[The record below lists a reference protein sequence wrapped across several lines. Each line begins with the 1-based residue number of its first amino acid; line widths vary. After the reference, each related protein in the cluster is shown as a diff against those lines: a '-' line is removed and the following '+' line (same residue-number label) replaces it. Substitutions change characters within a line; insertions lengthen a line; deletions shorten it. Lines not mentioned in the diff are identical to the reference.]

1 MKIRSTSMAM
11 AAMMSATF
19 LAAPIN
25 VLAKAP
31 DMVQAV
37 YAQPFADGEQ
47 AAAKE
52 KHYDL
57 DWELKKADSP
67 GDKSMAADYIEK
79 VTTVKKDGKW
89 TFTISIKPASSQY
102 ITKFYYYKDGT
113 RLEAQQN
120 GNDWSFTLDK
130 KPEKT
135 IKIAFTI
142 PIMGK
147 EPDALLNIL
156 EYNEIKG
163 EASQE
168 PNTPDPS
175 KPNTGDTTPEQKPKE
190 ETGLEKA
197 KKALEKA
204 IQKANGIDRAQ
215 WEGSVIYALNNAVN
229 YGEVY
234 LTQPTAT
241 VEGSLLKEAQ
251 INYLLALG
259 EKSKGI
265 KLDNLR
271 EGQISVADYSVQSNF
286 DDIEQYIEKKEIT
299 KEKDQYYCIVTFKP
313 VVKGNKTTYVENF
326 QLRGDEN
333 LLETVTVGDK
343 VYPKKIKVSSHSV
356 SAVTIDGVNGKVSFA
371 GREGLLSPNGK
382 KALDY
387 SKLWNNCQKLTA
399 GDSSYLDE
407 REIQARSD
415 VLNEGIRLLQTDDLT
430 QGALDRFDIRVSVL
444 TNNGE
449 KATSEDIR
457 DLKATI
463 ERAKQRDL
471 SRYTDESKSQFYDLL
486 ERAMADANRGE
497 ISKSRVAGWNRV
509 IDNWHGEIKNKKP
522 KEDKKDKPKED
533 KKDDK
538 KDEKKKKQTVRYD
551 VPVELVKSDGSKS
564 MASSALSS
572 WATVDEYDGHY
583 TYYVQFKPMK
593 LGEKDGHLT
602 NLFYYENGRKY
613 QAHYHGGDLW
623 SFTLDEK
630 VSNQK
635 IAVWVDIMDEMA
647 GGTGKGEQEAY
658 IQFNWRRAQETKRF
672 DGEVKEPEKKKEDEK
687 KKDEKKKADEK
698 ALEQKKKDFLK
709 AQKERERDVVLRTF
723 HDVSAGYWA
732 VDAIAH
738 SYARGY
744 FKGEGEGRFAPERA
758 ITRGEFVSILGRMAG
773 ASTSNTATAF
783 GDVPSGA
790 YYAGYVAWAQSKGI
804 VAGVSQGRF
813 EPNRTITREEMAVML
828 MKFLASQ
835 NKSYAATSYGNFSDG
850 SSIAGWAKD
859 SVDKMTR
866 QGILSGMGNGDFA
879 PKANFSRAQA
889 AQVLYTIDTKDM
901 K

>member
-1 MKIRSTSMAM
+1 MKIRTTSMAM

-31 DMVQAV
+31 DMVQGV
-37 YAQPFADGEQ
+37 YAQPFAAGEQ

-52 KHYDL
+52 KHYEL
-57 DWELKKADSP
+57 KWELKKEDSP
-67 GDKSMAADYIEK
+67 GEESMAAGAIKKAVAVE
-79 VTTVKKDGKW
+79 KDGKW
-89 TFTISIKPASSQY
+89 KFTITTQEMKVGEFTGSIEEL
-102 ITKFYYYKDGT
+102 YYYKDGAEKSIKAT
-113 RLEAQQN
+113 QD
-120 GNDWSFTLDK
+120 GNDWSFTLEG
-130 KPEKT
+130 KPES
-135 IKIAFTI
+135 IKLQFKINPMPTK
-142 PIMGK
+142 PN
-147 EPDALLNIL
+147 ALFNIL
-156 EYNEIKG
+156 KYKEIPTEEKP
-163 EASQE
+163 SQE

-175 KPNTGDTTPEQKPKE
+175 KPNTGETSEQKPKE
-190 ETGLEKA
+190 ETALGKA
-197 KKALEKA
+197 KKALEDA
-204 IQKANGIDRAQ
+204 VQKANDADRDKWDAK
-215 WEGSVIYALNNAVN
+215 VVNALNDSTKSADALSKDPSAK
-229 YGEVY
+229 EVD
-234 LTQPTAT
+234 LA
-241 VEGSLLKEAQ
+241 LKESEL
-251 INYLLALG
+251 NFLLALG
-259 EKSKGI
+259 EKTKGLDDAAKKAYEGFLTVASELKDAKLADKVALKKNLDENATLLKATNIKDEDLKKAGDSFALSMGNSKPADTTDLG
-265 KLDNLR
+265 NLK
-271 EGQISVADYSVQSNF
+271 AL
-286 DDIEQYIEKKEIT
+286 IEKKKKEDPSPYTVKSQKELKDLLATADKEI
-299 KEKDQYYCIVTFKP
+299 
-313 VVKGNKTTYVENF
+313 
-326 QLRGDEN
+326 
-333 LLETVTVGDK
+333 
-343 VYPKKIKVSSHSV
+343 
-356 SAVTIDGVNGKVSFA
+356 
-371 GREGLLSPNGK
+371 EGG
-382 KALDY
+382 
-387 SKLWNNCQKLTA
+387 KLTK
-399 GDSSYLDE
+399 GRV
-407 REIQARSD
+407 RELEAAI
-415 VLNEGIRLLQTDDLT
+415 
-430 QGALDRFDIRVSVL
+430 
-444 TNNGE
+444 NGWHGE
-449 KATSEDIR
+449 
-457 DLKATI
+457 LKAT
-463 ERAKQRDL
+463 E
-471 SRYTDESKSQFYDLL
+471 
-486 ERAMADANRGE
+486 
-497 ISKSRVAGWNRV
+497 
-509 IDNWHGEIKNKKP
+509 
-522 KEDKKDKPKED
+522 KPKED

-538 KDEKKKKQTVRYD
+538 KDEKKKKQTIRYD

-572 WATVDEYDGHY
+572 WATVDEYNGHY

-613 QAHYHGGDLW
+613 QARYHGGDLW

-647 GGTGKGEQEAY
+647 GGAGKGEQEAY

-723 HDVSAGYWA
+723 HDVPAGYWA

-773 ASTSNTATAF
+773 ASASDTATAF

-828 MKFLASQ
+828 TKFLASQ
-835 NKSYAATSYGNFSDG
+835 NKSYAATGYANFSDG
-850 SSIAGWAKD
+850 GSIAGWAKD
-859 SVDKMTR
+859 SVDKMSR

-889 AQVLYTIDTKDM
+889 AQVLYTMDLKDM

>member
-1 MKIRSTSMAM
+1 MKIRTTSMAM

-31 DMVQAV
+31 DMVQGV
-37 YAQPFADGEQ
+37 YAQPFAAGEQ

-52 KHYDL
+52 KHYEL
-57 DWELKKADSP
+57 KWELKKEDSP
-67 GDKSMAADYIEK
+67 GEESMAAGAIKKAVAVE
-79 VTTVKKDGKW
+79 KDGKW
-89 TFTISIKPASSQY
+89 KFTITTQEMKVGEFTGSIEEL
-102 ITKFYYYKDGT
+102 YYYKDGAEKSIKAT
-113 RLEAQQN
+113 QD
-120 GNDWSFTLDK
+120 GNDWSFTLEG
-130 KPEKT
+130 KPES
-135 IKIAFTI
+135 IKLQFKINPMPTK
-142 PIMGK
+142 PN
-147 EPDALLNIL
+147 ALFNIL
-156 EYNEIKG
+156 KYKEIPTEEKP
-163 EASQE
+163 SQE

-175 KPNTGDTTPEQKPKE
+175 KPNTGETSEQKPKE
-190 ETGLEKA
+190 ETALGKA
-197 KKALEKA
+197 KKALEDA
-204 IQKANGIDRAQ
+204 VQKANDADRDKWDAK
-215 WEGSVIYALNNAVN
+215 VVNALNDSTKSADALSKDPSAK
-229 YGEVY
+229 EVD
-234 LTQPTAT
+234 LA
-241 VEGSLLKEAQ
+241 LKESEL
-251 INYLLALG
+251 NFLLALG
-259 EKSKGI
+259 EKTKGLDDAAKKAYEGFLTVASELKDAKLADKVALKKNLDENATLLKATNIKDEDLKKAGDSFALSMGNSKPADTTDLG
-265 KLDNLR
+265 NLK
-271 EGQISVADYSVQSNF
+271 AL
-286 DDIEQYIEKKEIT
+286 IEKKKKEDPSPYTVKSQKELKDLLATAEKEI
-299 KEKDQYYCIVTFKP
+299 
-313 VVKGNKTTYVENF
+313 
-326 QLRGDEN
+326 
-333 LLETVTVGDK
+333 
-343 VYPKKIKVSSHSV
+343 
-356 SAVTIDGVNGKVSFA
+356 
-371 GREGLLSPNGK
+371 EGG
-382 KALDY
+382 
-387 SKLWNNCQKLTA
+387 KLTK
-399 GDSSYLDE
+399 GRV
-407 REIQARSD
+407 RELEAAI
-415 VLNEGIRLLQTDDLT
+415 
-430 QGALDRFDIRVSVL
+430 
-444 TNNGE
+444 NGWHGE
-449 KATSEDIR
+449 
-457 DLKATI
+457 LKAT
-463 ERAKQRDL
+463 E
-471 SRYTDESKSQFYDLL
+471 
-486 ERAMADANRGE
+486 
-497 ISKSRVAGWNRV
+497 
-509 IDNWHGEIKNKKP
+509 
-522 KEDKKDKPKED
+522 KPKED

-538 KDEKKKKQTVRYD
+538 KDEKKKKQTIRYD
-551 VPVELVKSDGSKS
+551 VPVELVKSDGRKS
-564 MASSALSS
+564 MAASALSS

-630 VSNQK
+630 VDNQQ

-647 GGTGKGEQEAY
+647 GGAGKGEQEAF

-698 ALEQKKKDFLK
+698 ALEQKKKEFLK

-723 HDVSAGYWA
+723 HDVPAGHWA

-835 NKSYAATSYGNFSDG
+835 NKSYAATGYANFSDG
-850 SSIAGWAKD
+850 GSIAGWAKD

-866 QGILSGMGNGDFA
+866 QGLLSGMGNGDFA

>member
-1 MKIRSTSMAM
+1 MKIRTTSMAM

-31 DMVQAV
+31 DMVQGV
-37 YAQPFADGEQ
+37 YAQPFAAGEQ

-52 KHYDL
+52 KHYEL
-57 DWELKKADSP
+57 ECELKKADGSGKP
-67 GDKSMAADYIEK
+67 SMAAGAIK
-79 VTTVKKDGKW
+79 KAVAVKKDGKW
-89 TFTISIKPASSQY
+89 TFTITTQNVTMKSLTGWIDKL
-102 ITKFYYYKDGT
+102 YYYKDGAKESI
-113 RLEAQQN
+113 EAEKN
-120 GNDWSFTLDK
+120 GADWSFSLDT
-130 KPEKT
+130 KPENS
-135 IKIAFTI
+135 IKLAFEI
-142 PIMGK
+142 GGIDIMKGQK
-147 EPDALLNIL
+147 PDALLVISK
-156 EYNEIKG
+156 YKEIKD
-163 EASQE
+163 ESSQE
-168 PNTPDPS
+168 PSTPDPS

-190 ETGLEKA
+190 ETALEKA
-197 KKALEKA
+197 KKALEGA
-204 IQKANGIDRAQ
+204 VQKANNEDKNK
-215 WEGSVIYALNNAVN
+215 WDVKVVNALNDSTKSA
-229 YGEVY
+229 G
-234 LTQPTAT
+234 T
-241 VEGSLLKEAQ
+241 LLKDASAKEDDLALKESEL
-251 INYLLALG
+251 NFLLALG
-259 EKSKGI
+259 EKTKGKDDTAKKVYEGFLTVASELNETKLADKVALKKNLDESTVLLKATDKKDEDLKKAGAGFALFMGNSKP
-265 KLDNLR
+265 
-271 EGQISVADYSVQSNF
+271 ADAT
-286 DDIEQYIEKKEIT
+286 DIGSLKALIEKKKKEDPSPYTEKSQKELKDLLATAENEI
-299 KEKDQYYCIVTFKP
+299 
-313 VVKGNKTTYVENF
+313 KG
-326 QLRGDEN
+326 G
-333 LLETVTVGDK
+333 
-343 VYPKKIKVSSHSV
+343 
-356 SAVTIDGVNGKVSFA
+356 
-371 GREGLLSPNGK
+371 
-382 KALDY
+382 
-387 SKLWNNCQKLTA
+387 KLTR
-399 GDSSYLDE
+399 GRV
-407 REIQARSD
+407 RELEAAI
-415 VLNEGIRLLQTDDLT
+415 
-430 QGALDRFDIRVSVL
+430 
-444 TNNGE
+444 NG
-449 KATSEDIR
+449 
-457 DLKATI
+457 
-463 ERAKQRDL
+463 
-471 SRYTDESKSQFYDLL
+471 
-486 ERAMADANRGE
+486 
-497 ISKSRVAGWNRV
+497 
-509 IDNWHGEIKNKKP
+509 WHGELKAP
-522 KEDKKDKPKED
+522 EKPKED

-538 KDEKKKKQTVRYD
+538 KDEKKKKQTIRYD
-551 VPVELVKSDGSKS
+551 VPVELVKSDGGKS
-564 MASSALSS
+564 MAASALSS

-630 VSNQK
+630 VDNQQ

-658 IQFNWRRAQETKRF
+658 IRFNWHRAQETKRF
-672 DGEVKEPEKKKEDEK
+672 DGKVEEPEKKKEDEK

-828 MKFLASQ
+828 NKFLASQ
-835 NKSYAATSYGNFSDG
+835 NKSYAATGYGNFSDG
-850 SSIAGWAKD
+850 GSIAGWAKD

-866 QGILSGMGNGDFA
+866 QGLLSGMGNGDFA

>member
-31 DMVQAV
+31 DTVQSV
-37 YAQPFADGEQ
+37 YAQPFKEGEQ
-47 AAAKE
+47 KTEKE
-52 KHYDL
+52 IHYEL
-57 DWELKKADSP
+57 KWELKKKSKPDQE
-67 GDKSMAADYIEK
+67 SMAAKATAKITAVEK
-79 VTTVKKDGKW
+79 NGKY
-89 TFTISIKPASSQY
+89 TFTLTTKPVKTMGMTAT
-102 ITKFYYYKDGT
+102 IGKLFYYKNGKQVLADK
-113 RLEAQQN
+113 N
-120 GNDWSFTLDK
+120 GNDWSFTLDE
-130 KPEKT
+130 KPNT
-135 IKIAFTI
+135 MTLAFAI
-142 PIMGK
+142 DGVPFMAGSVN
-147 EPDALLNIL
+147 DATLNISDYKKTKIV
-156 EYNEIKG
+156 EVPVAPEEPG
-163 EASQE
+163 TSE
-168 PNTPDPS
+168 PNTPGTTPENPSTPDPS
-175 KPNTGDTTPEQKPKE
+175 KPKE
-190 ETGLEKA
+190 ETPIEKA
-197 KKALEKA
+197 KKALEGA
-204 IQKANGIDRAQ
+204 VQKANNEDKNK
-215 WEGSVIYALNNAVN
+215 WDVKVVNALNDSTKSADALSKDASAK
-229 YGEVY
+229 EDD
-234 LTQPTAT
+234 LA
-241 VEGSLLKEAQ
+241 LKESEL
-251 INYLLALG
+251 NFLLALG
-259 EKSKGI
+259 EKTKGKDDTAKKVYEGFLTVASELNETKLADKVALKKNLDESTVLLKATDKKDEDLKKAGAGFALFMGNSKP
-265 KLDNLR
+265 
-271 EGQISVADYSVQSNF
+271 ADAT
-286 DDIEQYIEKKEIT
+286 DIGSLKALIEKKKKEDPSPYTEKSQKELKDLLATAENEI
-299 KEKDQYYCIVTFKP
+299 
-313 VVKGNKTTYVENF
+313 KG
-326 QLRGDEN
+326 G
-333 LLETVTVGDK
+333 
-343 VYPKKIKVSSHSV
+343 
-356 SAVTIDGVNGKVSFA
+356 
-371 GREGLLSPNGK
+371 
-382 KALDY
+382 
-387 SKLWNNCQKLTA
+387 KLTR
-399 GDSSYLDE
+399 GRV
-407 REIQARSD
+407 RELEAAI
-415 VLNEGIRLLQTDDLT
+415 
-430 QGALDRFDIRVSVL
+430 
-444 TNNGE
+444 NG
-449 KATSEDIR
+449 
-457 DLKATI
+457 
-463 ERAKQRDL
+463 
-471 SRYTDESKSQFYDLL
+471 
-486 ERAMADANRGE
+486 
-497 ISKSRVAGWNRV
+497 
-509 IDNWHGEIKNKKP
+509 WHGELKAP
-522 KEDKKDKPKED
+522 EKPKED

-538 KDEKKKKQTVRYD
+538 KDEKKKKQTIRYD
-551 VPVELVKSDGSKS
+551 VPVELVKSDGGKS
-564 MASSALSS
+564 MAASALSS

-630 VSNQK
+630 VDNQQ

-723 HDVSAGYWA
+723 HDVPAGYWA

-773 ASTSNTATAF
+773 ASASNTATAF

-835 NKSYAATSYGNFSDG
+835 NKSYAATGYANFSDG
-850 SSIAGWAKD
+850 GSIAGWAKD

-866 QGILSGMGNGDFA
+866 QGLLSGMGNGDFA